1 MGGNAFENTRR
12 LSEEEYARIC
22 ERYAQ
27 HAVSQKSFFLNNIN
41 LNFDER
47 ISEILSRLGGME
59 WRFPPEIADKAE
71 VVMGEHFLRGKYF
84 CWPQWRLMFPYC
96 YLSKK
101 KEKTLFVRSRS
112 FELCDLGERVRSKI
126 DYGLMEVRHAEI

>member
-27 HAVSQKSFFLNNIN
+27 HAVSQFFLKKNNIIF
-41 LNFDER
+41 NFDER
-47 ISEILSRLGGME
+47 ISEILSRLGGLE

-71 VVMGEHFLRGKYF
+71 VVMGEHFLRGKYILGPVAASVSLLIF
-84 CWPQWRLMFPYC
+84 I
-96 YLSKK
+96 K
-101 KEKTLFVRSRS
+101 KERKNTI
-112 FELCDLGERVRSKI
+112 CHK
-126 DYGLMEVRHAEI
+126 